1 MKSELVLSVVDQSPV
16 RRGGTAADAL
26 AESVKLAQAAERL
39 GYARYWV
46 AEHHNTGTF
55 SGAAPEILI
64 GQIGAATSK
73 IRVGSGGV
81 MLTHYAALKVAEQF
95 TMLDSF
101 FPGRIDLGIGRAPGS
116 DRYTAAALAD
126 PRPLADLRDFPRQVG
141 DLLGFL
147 HGFDDPDHRFRNIR
161 PQPGQDCETAPE
173 VWLLGSS
180 DYSARL
186 AARLGLPFSYADF
199 FGYTGDQGPFIAEI
213 YRDEFKPSRFCAEP
227 KVNVTVQL
235 LCAPTRE
242 EAVFLGSSRNL
253 MRAARYLN
261 LRLESGLYPPEE
273 ASTFEFTP
281 QQMTYISGRS
291 GGPQQVDGDPE
302 DVHARL
308 MEAAA
313 AYKTNDVGIVTNCYH
328 FKDRV
333 RSYELIAQVCGL
345 ASRAGEE
352 TGAAA
357 ALTERTI

>member
-16 RRGGTAADAL
+16 RRGGAAAEAL
-26 AESVKLAQAAERL
+26 GESVKLAQAVERL

-46 AEHHNTGTF
+46 AEHHNTGSF

-64 GQIGAATSK
+64 GQIGAATSR

-81 MLTHYAALKVAEQF
+81 MLTHYASLKVAEQF
-95 TMLDSF
+95 RMLDSF

-116 DRYTAAALAD
+116 DQYTAAALAD
-126 PRPLADLRDFPRQVG
+126 PRPMADVRAFPRQVG

-147 HGFDDPDHRFRNIR
+147 HGFDDPDHRFRSIR
-161 PQPGQDCETAPE
+161 PQPGPDRGTAPE

-186 AARLGLPFSYADF
+186 AASLGLPFSYADF
-199 FGYTGDQGPFIAEI
+199 FGFTGDHGPFIAEL

-227 KVNVTVQL
+227 RLNVTVQL

-261 LRLESGLYPPEE
+261 LKLEPGLYPPEE

-281 QQMTYISGRS
+281 QQMAYISGRS
-291 GGPQQVDGDPE
+291 GPQPIDGGPE

-313 AYKTNDVGIVTNCYH
+313 SYNTNDIGIVTNCYH
-328 FKDRV
+328 FEDRV
-333 RSYELIAQVCGL
+333 RSYELIAQACGL
-345 ASRAGEE
+345 ESRADEDL
-352 TGAAA
+352 GAAP
-357 ALTERTI
+357 ALVGRTN